1 MSESGYVYGRGGGGT
16 ARGQRWTNWRNVTGA
31 NGESRGQVRY
41 NGRRVEYSTA
51 GSQGASYGNLT
62 RTASARSVANNV
74 TRRVNNRINR
84 R

>member
-1 MSESGYVYGRGGGGT
+1 MSEPGYVYGRGSGGT
-16 ARGQRWTNWRNVTGA
+16 ARGQRWTNWRDVTGR

-41 NGRRVEYSTA
+41 NGRKVEYRNSP
-51 GSQGASYGNLT
+51 SQGASYGNT
-62 RTASARSVANNV
+62 MRTAAARSVSNDV